1 MTGLPVGQFSGISE
15 TLHFDDSENTFS
27 LLRSEDVAPVLDANK
42 RAQADGDG
50 FSPTRELRHVARIP
64 HVVYLE
70 WNKRFGVDVLKVE
83 HRGLLKHL
91 LNDPDNKFFRVSE
104 GGV

>member
-15 TLHFDDSENTFS
+15 TLHFDDSEETFC
-27 LLRSEDVAPVLDANK
+27 LLRSEDVEPVLDANK

-64 HVVYLE
+64 PLVVE
-70 WNKRFGVDVLKVE
+70 IWNKTWGVDVLKPANAA
-83 HRGLLKHL
+83 LLRRL
-91 LNDPDNKFFRVSE
+91 LRDRDNQFLRVSE
-104 GGV
+104 GAV